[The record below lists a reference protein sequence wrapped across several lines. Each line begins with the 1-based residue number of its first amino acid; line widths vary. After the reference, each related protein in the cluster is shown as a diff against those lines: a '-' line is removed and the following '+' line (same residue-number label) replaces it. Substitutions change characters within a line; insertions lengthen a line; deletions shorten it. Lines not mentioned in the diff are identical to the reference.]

1 MDLFFS
7 RIALPQVNI
16 VYVIDITHAGCQPW
30 QDAESISSPGDPMI
44 GYLSNMQTA
53 PTHARI
59 KTSAL
64 VLLFLLMCT
73 LFLAR
78 AGLGVA
84 SERAFDDRSILVEP

>member
-1 MDLFFS
+1 
-7 RIALPQVNI
+7 
-16 VYVIDITHAGCQPW
+16 
-30 QDAESISSPGDPMI
+30 MI